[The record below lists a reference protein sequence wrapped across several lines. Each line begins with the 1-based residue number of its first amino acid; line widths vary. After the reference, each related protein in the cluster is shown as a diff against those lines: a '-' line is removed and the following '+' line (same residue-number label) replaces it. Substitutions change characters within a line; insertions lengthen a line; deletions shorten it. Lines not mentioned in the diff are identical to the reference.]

1 LDILKQQLINRDK
14 EVDQLKLQLK
24 NLKRS
29 RSSEVSANTRK
40 QFSVNTN
47 TSKTD
52 SASTDMNSS
61 SSSSSSAE
69 SSSTN
74 TSNNNEEMSSETRKP
89 RSMSF
94 DASETLSKQ
103 VEIANDEIKL
113 LRNKI
118 SRLEDDL
125 LFVTQVCKFY
135 LIYLF

>member
-61 SSSSSSAE
+61 SSTSSAE

-135 LIYLF
+135 LNLF